1 MPPQVS
7 LPPGMKTFRGYDL
20 KEMLGEGGF
29 GSVYASF
36 SPSAIPNLSYFIESC
51 NVDAGSEGRGT

>member
-1 MPPQVS
+1 
-7 LPPGMKTFRGYDL
+7 MKTFRGYDL

-36 SPSAIPNLSYFIESC
+36 SPSALPNLNYFIESC